1 MQWRQRVPGDE
12 DDENGDEVGDDD
24 DEGRGRWEM
33 RITRV
38 RGEVGNEDQEG
49 GGGRGTQSTH
59 HQHSSQR

>member
-49 GGGRGTQSTH
+49 GGRRGTQSTH